1 MPASTPGAPARMRIR
16 AKPVRSSE
24 NWALE
29 AHLERDTI
37 SQNLVPGLGTS
48 VPALYSHDRRC
59 SMFESLADRIK
70 ADEQQQST
78 TRERAV
84 LYTVVAILSMA
95 LFAGLY
101 FVVGMAS

>member
-1 MPASTPGAPARMRIR
+1 
-16 AKPVRSSE
+16 
-24 NWALE
+24 
-29 AHLERDTI
+29 
-37 SQNLVPGLGTS
+37 
-48 VPALYSHDRRC
+48 
-59 SMFESLADRIK
+59 MFESLADRMK
-70 ADEQQQST
+70 ADEQRQST